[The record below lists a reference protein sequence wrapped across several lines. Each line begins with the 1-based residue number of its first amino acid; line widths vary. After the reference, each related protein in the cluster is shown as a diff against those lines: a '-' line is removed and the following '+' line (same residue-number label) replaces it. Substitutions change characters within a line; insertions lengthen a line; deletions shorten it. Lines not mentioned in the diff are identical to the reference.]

1 MRPNLKYLDPYIQK
15 HAKTSVYVVVNDV
28 ITNEDTL
35 IDKCAEYGILDFE
48 IRYVTTKFITI
59 KLSDED
65 YTKIRL
71 AWHEVT

>member
-1 MRPNLKYLDPYIQK
+1 MRPRLEYLPPYIQK
-15 HAKTSVYVVVNDV
+15 QSTTLVYVVVNDI
-28 ITNEDTL
+28 ITDKDTL

-48 IRYVTTKFITI
+48 IRYVTPKFITI
-59 KLSDED
+59 KLSNED